1 MELYVF
7 NRDIE
12 LLGVIDNFDSLIWT
26 RKFYKAGEFQL
37 TLSTDFLPI
46 LQTGNLICKKNYDEA
61 GYIISRNISLKED
74 GSEVLTIKGKFITNY
89 LSQRIN
95 WGILNFN
102 GTVEDL
108 SRKLVD
114 DNCISSS
121 PSRVIPGLE
130 LSSKKGF
137 TEELRYQNS
146 YGYIDE
152 ELTSLAETYGIS
164 YRINLDY
171 INKKLIFE
179 NYKGV
184 NRTTSQ
190 SSIAPCIFSRDFE
203 NVLTQEYFESQQD
216 FKNVALVAG
225 EGEGSSR
232 TLVSINS
239 NIGLDRYELFVDAR
253 ELRKDDGS
261 VSLTD
266 EEYKNVLINKGKNT
280 LAEYKEI
287 KTFEST
293 INTNS
298 NNVYKVDYDLGDIV
312 TMHDK
317 SWNITIDTQITEVQ
331 EIYENG
337 YVSIVPTF
345 GNNIPTILD
354 KLKKVR

>member
-46 LQTGNLICKKNYDEA
+46 LQIGNLICKKNYDEA
-61 GYIISRNISLKED
+61 GYIISKNISLKED

-95 WGILNFN
+95 WDILNFS

-114 DNCISSS
+114 DNCISSN
-121 PSRVIPGLE
+121 PSRVIPALE

-152 ELTSLAETYGIS
+152 ELTSLAETYGVS
-164 YRINLDY
+164 YKINLDY

-203 NVLTQEYFESQQD
+203 NILTQEYFESKQD

-225 EGEGSSR
+225 EGEGSGR

-239 NIGLDRYELFVDAR
+239 SIGLDRYELFVDAR

-287 KTFEST
+287 KTFESN

-317 SWNITIDTQITEVQ
+317 SWNITIDTQITEIQ

-345 GNNIPTILD
+345 GNNIPTIMD

>member
-95 WGILNFN
+95 WDILNFS

-152 ELTSLAETYGIS
+152 ELTSLAETYGVS
-164 YRINLDY
+164 YKINLDY

-190 SSIAPCIFSRDFE
+190 SSMAPCIFSRDFE

-225 EGEGSSR
+225 EGEGSNR
-232 TLVSINS
+232 TLISINS
-239 NIGLDRYELFVDAR
+239 NVGLDRYELFVDAR

-261 VSLTD
+261 ISLTD
-266 EEYKNVLINKGKNT
+266 EEYKNVLITKGKNT

-287 KTFEST
+287 KTFESN

-298 NNVYKVDYDLGDIV
+298 NNIYKVDYDLGDIV

-317 SWNITIDTQITEVQ
+317 SWNITIDTQITEIQ

-345 GNNIPTILD
+345 GNNIPTIMD